1 MSIFQDRLNEAVT
14 ARRINWTELCRR
26 TGMSSGR
33 ISQYKTGMY
42 VPRAEVIYTI
52 ADALDVDPEWL
63 IGKSDTMEIYPKFH
77 TVQDLTPFEMSLLNN
92 FQLADDYVKRAICC
106 LLKIKNNGAPIED
119 VRTFDQ
125 REIDNFGG

>member
-1 MSIFQDRLNEAVT
+1 MSEFKYRFQEALKKRNKT
-14 ARRINWTELCRR
+14 SADICRA

-42 VPRAEVIYTI
+42 VPRAEAIYTI
-52 ADALDVDPEWL
+52 ADALGVNPEWL

-77 TVQDLTPFEMSLLNN
+77 TAQDLTPFEMSLLNN

-106 LLKIKNNGAPIED
+106 LLKIKIN
-119 VRTFDQ
+119 
-125 REIDNFGG
+125 

>member
-1 MSIFQDRLNEAVT
+1 MDEFKYRFQEALKKRNKT
-14 ARRINWTELCRR
+14 SADICRA
-26 TGMSSGR
+26 TGMSSAR
-33 ISQYKTGMY
+33 ISQYRTGVYTPKTD
-42 VPRAEVIYTI
+42 AIYTI
-52 ADALDVDPEWL
+52 AAALDVDPEWL
-63 IGKSDTMEIYPKFH
+63 MGRSDEMDIYPRFH

-106 LLKIKNNGAPIED
+106 LLKIKTNGAPIED